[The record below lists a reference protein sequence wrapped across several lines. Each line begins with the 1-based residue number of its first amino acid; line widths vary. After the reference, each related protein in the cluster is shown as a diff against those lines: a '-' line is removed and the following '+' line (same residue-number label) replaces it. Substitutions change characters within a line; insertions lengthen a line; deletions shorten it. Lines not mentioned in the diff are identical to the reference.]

1 MSSLER
7 RYGATE
13 RVLGGSPMGVLVRL
27 VVMSFVVGLIL
38 TMLDINPNDII
49 NWVDQRFRALTN
61 LGFEFDQPIRQRD
74 DRRCGHRRADLVVCP
89 RGSDPVKIGRC
100 RSSQAAICRRVAS
113 SRV

>member
-13 RVLGGSPMGVLVRL
+13 RVLGGSPMGVLIRL

-49 NWVDQRFRALTN
+49 NWFDQRFRALTN
-61 LGFEFDQPIRQRD
+61 LGFESIAQFFNVMVVGAVIVVPIWLFAR
-74 DRRCGHRRADLVVCP
+74 VI
-89 RGSDPVKIGRC
+89 KIL
-100 RSSQAAICRRVAS
+100 SK
-113 SRV
+113 

>member
-7 RYGATE
+7 RFGATE
-13 RVLGGSPMGVLVRL
+13 RVLGGSPVGVLIRL

-61 LGFEFDQPIRQRD
+61 LGFESVSQFFNIMIVGAVIVVPIWLF
-74 DRRCGHRRADLVVCP
+74 A
-89 RGSDPVKIGRC
+89 
-100 RSSQAAICRRVAS
+100 RVIRILS
-113 SRV
+113 K